1 MPFYQHQKNYV
12 IKKLVEVK
20 NSHFTS
26 IRFFFK
32 HKLLLKKWNYNFL
45 LGAFDILQGQK
56 WVTKSNM
63 KFSIKFLVI
72 TTSNSLSSW
81 HTLHRCSNTLQHFF
95 VKNLNCYWS
104 HRIIAYSYTSVQCT
118 LLYRVKLQFWY
129 IYGTLQQEHLRA
141 QRWRE
146 MPRLIPLT
154 GFLLSR
160 QKIPFSEALMSSYL
174 SAGLSISK

>member
-32 HKLLLKKWNYNFL
+32 HTLLLKKCNYNFL

-95 VKNLNCYWS
+95 VKKLELLLKSQDHCVEL
-104 HRIIAYSYTSVQCT
+104 HQCT
-118 LLYRVKLQFWY
+118 MY
-129 IYGTLQQEHLRA
+129 IIVQGEITILIHLRHINY
-141 QRWRE
+141 RNILGHSVDGRC
-146 MPRLIPLT
+146 L
-154 GFLLSR
+154 G
-160 QKIPFSEALMSSYL
+160 
-174 SAGLSISK
+174 